1 LAGGAE
7 EMSLDTWHCPLLPYQ
22 ILNIFHISGKWDS
35 FGRMVENDANAKCK
49 MASNRPVTFS

>member
-1 LAGGAE
+1 
-7 EMSLDTWHCPLLPYQ
+7 MSLDTWHCPLLPYQ